1 LHKEGDKSKEF
12 LMGSLPSAERDRRVG
27 KKGSL
32 KWAKVTTTS
41 HQMGK
46 WGRRRRMEPAAGR
59 EVVNYDGG
67 FVGWTRFTNCSSF
80 FFPSFLSTLSTKK
93 SMHLIGGT

>member
-1 LHKEGDKSKEF
+1 LYLFPLPPPPSSGYNF
-12 LMGSLPSAERDRRVG
+12 LSTYNFAQRRRQKQRIFNGLSPFRDRRVG

-46 WGRRRRMEPAAGR
+46 WGEEEEEWSQPPAGR
-59 EVVNYDGG
+59 
-67 FVGWTRFTNCSSF
+67 
-80 FFPSFLSTLSTKK
+80 L
-93 SMHLIGGT
+93 